1 MSIEKVLNA
10 QKRDGLGKG
19 YNRRLRVQNMVPG
32 VFYSAKGENV
42 AVQMPALPLEKMY
55 AEMGRTVVFT
65 LEIDDN
71 GTKSTHPVM
80 IWEAKRHPYKNE
92 FVHIDFYGVDLEK
105 PVKVLVNIEFSG
117 TSKGVKLGGKLETYR
132 ERVYLVGKPQ
142 DLPKKI
148 EIDVTD
154 MGLNSSLRVADLELP
169 AGVTASYDQ
178 NFAIVS
184 VISKVK
190 DEAEDAQA

>member
-1 MSIEKVLNA
+1 MSIEKVLNV
-10 QKRDGLGKG
+10 QKREGLKKG
-19 YNRRLRVQNMVPG
+19 YNRRLRVKNMVPG
-32 VFYSAKGENV
+32 VFYTAKGDNIPVE
-42 AVQMPALPLEKMY
+42 MPALPLDKMY
-55 AEMGRTVVFT
+55 GEMGKTTVFT
-65 LEIDDN
+65 LEIDDAGN
-71 GTKSTHPVM
+71 KTTHPVM

-105 PVKVLVNIEFSG
+105 AVKVQVAIEFIG
-117 TSKGVKLGGKLETYR
+117 VSKGVKMGGKLETYR

-148 EIDVTD
+148 VVDVTE
-154 MGLNSSLRVADLELP
+154 MGLNSSVRVADLELP
-169 AGVTASYDQ
+169 TGVSASYDQ

-190 DEAEDAQA
+190 EEGEHDGV

>member
-1 MSIEKVLNA
+1 MSIEKILNA

-42 AVQMPALPLEKMY
+42 AVQLPALPLEKMY
-55 AEMGRTVVFT
+55 AEMGRTTVFT
-65 LEIDDN
+65 LEIEEN
-71 GTKSTHPVM
+71 GTTSTHPVM

-105 PVKVLVNIEFSG
+105 PVKVLVNIEFIG
-117 TSKGVKLGGKLETYR
+117 VSKGVKLGGKLETYR
-132 ERVYLVGKPQ
+132 ERVYVIGKPQ

-148 EIDVTD
+148 VIDVTD
-154 MGLNSSLRVADLELP
+154 MGLNASLRVADLDLP
-169 AGVTASYDQ
+169 EGVTASYDQ

-190 DEAEDAQA
+190 EEAEGENA

>member
-1 MSIEKVLNA
+1 MSIEKVLTA

-32 VFYSAKGENV
+32 VFYSAKGDNV
-42 AVQMPALPLEKMY
+42 AVQMPALPLEKIY
-55 AEMGRTVVFT
+55 AEMGSTTVFT
-65 LEIDDN
+65 LEIEDS
-71 GTKSTHPVM
+71 GAKATYPVM

-92 FVHIDFYGVDLEK
+92 FTHIDFYGVDLDK
-105 PVKVLVNIEFSG
+105 PVKVFVNIEFIG

-132 ERVYLVGKPQ
+132 ERVCLMGKPQ

-148 EIDVTD
+148 VVDVTEMD
-154 MGLNSSLRVADLELP
+154 LNSSLRVSNLELP
-169 AGVTASYDQ
+169 ANVVAKYDQ
-178 NFAIVS
+178 DFAIVA

-190 DEAEDAQA
+190 DEAETEDK